1 MDKLSYALGLSIGY
15 NFRGAGVK
23 ELNCD
28 DFAAALKAVYE
39 DSEKSMTLEEAKE
52 IVNDYFAKVDQ
63 ENSEL
68 AEKAGK
74 EYLAENAKRE
84 GVKMT
89 ATGLQYQVIEEGT
102 GAMPT
107 ATDSVTVHYTG
118 ALIDGKVFDSS
129 VERGAPATFGVN
141 QVIPGWTEALQMMK
155 EGAKWRLFI
164 PSSLGYG
171 PQGAGPIPPNSTLV
185 FDVHLIK
192 VEK

>member
-28 DFAAALKAVYE
+28 DFALALKAVYE
-39 DSEKSMTLEEAKE
+39 GATKEMTLDEAKK
-52 IVNDYFAKVDQ
+52 IVNEFFAKVEQ

-68 AEKAGK
+68 AQKAGK
-74 EYLAENAKRE
+74 EYLEENAKRE

-89 ATGLQYQVIEEGT
+89 ATGLQYEVIEEGN
-102 GAMPT
+102 GVSPSAS
-107 ATDSVTVHYTG
+107 DSVTVHYTG

-164 PSSLGYG
+164 PSDLGYG
-171 PQGAGPIPPNSTLV
+171 PQGAGPIPPNSTLI

>member
-1 MDKLSYALGLSIGY
+1 
-15 NFRGAGVK
+15 
-23 ELNCD
+23 
-28 DFAAALKAVYE
+28 
-39 DSEKSMTLEEAKE
+39 
-52 IVNDYFAKVDQ
+52 
-63 ENSEL
+63 
-68 AEKAGK
+68 
-74 EYLAENAKRE
+74 
-84 GVKMT
+84 MT